1 MLNFGVKAEGS
12 KLTEVVARDGLRV
25 AKLDGMATASTMQPG
40 QEAERW
46 VNLLP
51 QSIWNTDDAL
61 YVVGIGSGW
70 HLEKLHEKDSGRRVV
85 GLDVSSELIQ
95 FVRQHVSRDIE
106 LQHVPCPT
114 ELNLAGQESD
124 FRSWVSASGLDA
136 LLRPNARTYR
146 VLSHRPSLQRDPR
159 LKWVEEALLGRT
171 PRSFAEHLRVRPD
184 LAAQL
189 RPHALAELATC
200 PLLSV
205 KSLQRAWTDRAE
217 SAPERRLFRM
227 LEELVRA

>member
-1 MLNFGVKAEGS
+1 MLNFGMHAEGS

-46 VNLLP
+46 VSLLP
-51 QSIWNTDDAL
+51 QSIWSTDDAL

-85 GLDVSSELIQ
+85 GLDVSHELIQ
-95 FVRQHVSRDIE
+95 FARQHVSRDIE
-106 LQHVPCPT
+106 LQHVPCPAA
-114 ELNLAGQESD
+114 LNLAGQEAD

-136 LLRPNARTYR
+136 LLRPTGRTYR

-171 PRSFAEHLRVRPD
+171 PRAFAEHLRVRPE